1 MKREGINVLI
11 SLLTAEEQK
20 ELELDRESSAC
31 EQADVQYL
39 NFPIPDRQVPASRKA
54 FAGFL
59 DQAPAFSYPA
69 LSWRKTTSLS

>member
-1 MKREGINVLI
+1 MKREGIDVLI

-20 ELELDRESSAC
+20 ELGLDRESSAC

-54 FAGFL
+54 GRRIRRT
-59 DQAPAFSYPA
+59 DGR
-69 LSWRKTTSLS
+69 WGRGW